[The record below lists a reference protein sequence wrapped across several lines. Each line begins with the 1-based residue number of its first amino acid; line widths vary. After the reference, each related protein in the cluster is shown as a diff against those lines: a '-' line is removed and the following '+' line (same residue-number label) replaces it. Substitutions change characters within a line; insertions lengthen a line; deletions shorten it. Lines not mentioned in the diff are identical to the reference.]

1 MSIRKYSN
9 FFELLYKKKSVWFSH
24 WWIRCRFLFFQQF
37 LGRLCGPNRAIWLS
51 KALSG
56 EKYSIKDFNFQPSIE
71 CQSYK
76 FSELHL
82 TRFFLEKMKLIKNSF
97 EKISKTLFFPYTIP
111 KIVKTPQ
118 KSSIFVHLLKDF
130 QKKNLKSCMIR
141 FGKRFP
147 EISTYPLKS
156 QRI

>member
-1 MSIRKYSN
+1 MFEKCQSENIQISSSYST
-9 FFELLYKKKSVWFSH
+9 KKKSVWFSH

-56 EKYSIKDFNFQPSIE
+56 EKYSIKDLISNRVLSVKAINLV
-71 CQSYK
+71 SYTW
-76 FSELHL
+76 LG
-82 TRFFLEKMKLIKNSF
+82 FFWKKMKLIKNSF
-97 EKISKTLFFPYTIP
+97 EKNSKTLFFPYTIP

-130 QKKNLKSCMIR
+130 QKKI
-141 FGKRFP
+141 
-147 EISTYPLKS
+147 
-156 QRI
+156 